1 MKKLLFTLSV
11 AFAIIFA
18 GLTPAQ
24 AQLFEN
30 FEGGAKTGY
39 ANGTVTLNSGT
50 WFFNDALLGTLAN
63 DKKEGGQSVRL
74 RNGSFG
80 MNFNVSGAG
89 ELSFLYAYFGSDG
102 NSQLQ
107 VQYSLNNG
115 TNWENLGDPITPT
128 STLQEAEFDVQ
139 IAENIRFRFLR
150 VNSTSTT
157 ADRINVDNVR
167 ITQFVVAEDEA
178 TIDLFVDDV
187 KIENEGTTEFPATLV
202 GTERTKTLEIKNR
215 GNEALT
221 ITSVSVSG
229 DGYSISEF
237 NETTLEFNEG
247 TELTLTF
254 APQNNG
260 IADGTVEISSN
271 AENHPL
277 FTLNLLADAFE
288 DGDVIPIAEAREL
301 PFGTRV
307 TVAGRVTVA
316 NEFEGPVFLQ
326 DQSAGIAVFYAPLH
340 TAVQI
345 GDFVT
350 VTGPLTEFNPINGAP
365 GTFLRQIAAVDGDDN
380 ILFEVSDLEPLEV
393 IPSTITAAQM
403 NAGGFESL
411 LVIIKDAAIN
421 HQGAFQANINYN
433 FTDQSGATA
442 VMRIDNSTDL
452 VGATAPDGLV
462 NMIGVVDRFNGVYQL
477 KPRFTQDLG
486 VEPFVYPGDNIP
498 KNLTLDVVTWNI
510 EWFGAAGNGPDDN
523 ELQLTNVKTLITT
536 IDADIYALQE
546 IANPAQFVRLV
557 NELEDYRGFTAD
569 FSQSQKTAYLFK
581 SATIDSLSSG
591 LIGTESGMV
600 TSDWANGRFPLMFHF
615 NANIEGH
622 EREIFAFNIHAKAF
636 ADQPSYNQRVNASS
650 QMKAYLDN
658 IHQSD
663 RVIFLGDYNDDVTTS
678 TFDNLE
684 SPYQNFVDDPN
695 YKVITKS
702 LSERGFTSYTSI
714 SMIDHITI
722 NSNLFEEYFEGTER
736 VENPSY
742 IGSYLST
749 TSDHFPVWTR
759 FLFDTSVST
768 DDDFYTTPSTVSLNQ
783 NYPNPFNPST
793 IISYQLPNNTNVRLD
808 VYDVMGRRV
817 ATLVNGIQPAGEYN
831 INFDASN
838 LASGVYIYRI
848 TMGNGQHLSRKMLL
862 VK

>member
-1 MKKLLFTLSV
+1 MKKLLLTFTV
-11 AFAIIFA
+11 TFVIIFA
-18 GLTPAQ
+18 AITPVQ

-30 FEGGAKTGY
+30 FESGTKGGY
-39 ANGTVTLNSGT
+39 ASGNVQLST
-50 WFFNDALLGTLAN
+50 GSWFFNDALLGSLAN
-63 DKKEGGQSVRL
+63 DKKEGGQTSRI
-74 RNGSFG
+74 RNGSIG

-107 VQYSLNNG
+107 VQYSINNG
-115 TNWENLGDPITPT
+115 TNWVDLGDPVTPT
-128 STLQEAEFDVQ
+128 STLQEAQFDVQ
-139 IAENIRFRFLR
+139 IADDIRFRFLR
-150 VNSTSTT
+150 VNSSSTT
-157 ADRINVDNVR
+157 ADRINVDNVN
-167 ITQFVVAEDEA
+167 ITQFVIAEEQA
-178 TIDLFVDDV
+178 TIDLFVDNV
-187 KIENEGTTEFPATLV
+187 KVENEGSAEFPATLI
-202 GTERTKTLEIKNR
+202 GTDRTKTLQIKNR

-221 ITSVSVSG
+221 ITSVSVAG

-237 NETTLEFNEG
+237 TETTLAFNEG

-254 APQNNG
+254 APQSSG
-260 IADGTVEISSN
+260 LSAGTVEINSN
-271 AENHPL
+271 AANHSM
-277 FTLNLLADAFE
+277 FTLNVQGDAFE

-316 NEFEGPVFLQ
+316 NEFEGPVFIQ
-326 DQSAGIAVFYAPLH
+326 DQSAGIAVFYEPLH
-340 TAVQI
+340 TAVEI
-345 GDFVT
+345 GDLVT
-350 VTGPLTEFNPINGAP
+350 VTGPLTEFNPISGTP
-365 GTFLRQIAAVDGDDN
+365 GTFLRQIAAVDGDTN
-380 ILFEVSDLEPLEV
+380 ILFEVSTLDPLEV

-403 NAGGFESL
+403 NAGGFESQ
-411 LVIIKDAAIN
+411 LVIIEDASID

-452 VGATAPDGLV
+452 VGASAPDGLV

-486 VEPFVYPGDNIP
+486 VEPFVYPGDNIS

-510 EWFGAAGNGPDDN
+510 EWFGAAGNGPDDI
-523 ELQLTNVKTLITT
+523 ELQLNNVKTVITT
-536 IDADIYALQE
+536 LDADIYAFQE
-546 IANPAQFVRLV
+546 ISNPTQFATLI
-557 NELEDYRGFTAD
+557 NELQDYRGFTAD

-591 LIGTESGMV
+591 LVGTESGMV

-636 ADQPSYNQRVNASS
+636 ADQPSYDQRLNASA
-650 QMKAYLDN
+650 QMKNYLDN
-658 IHQSD
+658 VHQSD

-678 TFDNLE
+678 TFDNLP
-684 SPYQNFVDDPN
+684 SPYQNFSDDQN
-695 YKVITKS
+695 YKVITKT

-722 NSNLFEEYFEGTER
+722 NSNLFEEYMDGTER

-759 FLFDTSVST
+759 FIFDTSVST
-768 DDDFYTTPSTVSLNQ
+768 EDDFYTTPSTLSLSQ

-793 IISYQLPNNTNVRLD
+793 IISYQLPNNTDVRLD

-817 ATLVNGIQPAGEYN
+817 ATLVNGMQSAGEQN
-831 INFDASN
+831 ITFDATN
-838 LASGVYIYRI
+838 LASGIYIYRLQA
-848 TMGNGQHLSRKMLL
+848 GNQVMMKKMLL

>member
-1 MKKLLFTLSV
+1 MKKSLLIFIAT
-11 AFAIIFA
+11 FAVIFA
-18 GLTPAQ
+18 GLSPVH

-30 FEGGAKTGY
+30 FESGTKTGY
-39 ANGTVTLNSGT
+39 ANGNVQLTTGS

-63 DKKEGGQSVRL
+63 DKKEGGQTSRI
-74 RNGSFG
+74 RNGSIG
-80 MNFNVSGAG
+80 MNFNISGAG
-89 ELSFLYAYFGSDG
+89 VLSFLYAYFGNDG

-115 TNWENLGDPITPT
+115 ANWVNLEDPIIPT
-128 STLQEAEFDVQ
+128 STLQEAQFDVQ
-139 IAENIRFRFLR
+139 IAENVRFRFLR
-150 VNSTSTT
+150 VNSTSAT
-157 ADRINVDNVR
+157 AERINVDNVR
-167 ITQFVVAEDEA
+167 ITQFVVAEEDA

-187 KIENEGTTEFPATLV
+187 KVENEGTAEFPATLV

-221 ITSVSVSG
+221 ISSVSVSG
-229 DGYSISEF
+229 DGYSVSTF
-237 NETTLEFNEG
+237 TETTLEFNEG

-254 APQNNG
+254 APQVSG
-260 IADGTVEISSN
+260 EASGTVEINSN
-271 AENHPL
+271 AANYSL
-277 FTLNLLADAFE
+277 FTLNVLGDAFE
-288 DGDVIPIAEAREL
+288 DGDVIPIAEARQL

-316 NEFEGPVFLQ
+316 NEFAGPVFLQ
-326 DQSAGIAVFYAPLH
+326 DQSAGIAVFYQPLH

-350 VTGPLTEFNPINGAP
+350 VTGPLTEFNPINGTP

-380 ILFEVSDLEPLEV
+380 ISFELSDLDPLEV
-393 IPSTITAAQM
+393 IPATITAAQM
-403 NAGGFESL
+403 NAGGFESQ
-411 LVIIKDAAIN
+411 LVIIEDASIN
-421 HQGAFQANINYN
+421 HQGAFQANINYQ
-433 FTDQSGATA
+433 FTDQSGTA

-477 KPRFTQDLG
+477 KPRFTGDLG
-486 VEPFVYPGDNIP
+486 VEPFVYPGDNIS

-510 EWFGAAGNGPDDN
+510 EWFGAAGNGPADI
-523 ELQLTNVKTLITT
+523 ELQLNNVKTVITT
-536 IDADIYALQE
+536 IDADIYAFQE
-546 IANPAQFVRLV
+546 IANPTHFVRLI

-591 LIGTESGMV
+591 LIGTASGMV

-636 ADQPSYNQRVNASS
+636 ADQPSYDQRLNASA
-650 QMKAYLDN
+650 QMKNYLDN

-678 TFDNLE
+678 TFNNLV
-684 SPYQNFVDDPN
+684 SPYQNFVDDQS

-722 NSNLFEEYFEGTER
+722 NSNLFEEYMEGTER
-736 VENPSY
+736 IENPSY

-768 DDDFYTTPSTVSLNQ
+768 EDEFYTTPSTVSLSQ

-793 IISYQLPNNTNVRLD
+793 IISYQLPNNTEVRLD

-817 ATLVNGIQPAGEYN
+817 ATLVNSLQPAGEQN
-831 INFDASN
+831 VTFDATN
-838 LASGVYIYRI
+838 LASGIYIYRLQA
-848 TMGNGQHLSRKMLL
+848 GNQVMMKKMLL